1 MQILQKNMAV
11 MTGDGPSPHFPS
23 LHLSLTAPQPST
35 CHHAQSLLGP
45 SFHNPRT
52 HHVLKSTPSKPH
64 LSHATTSHDMLS
76 ALTSPLHSTSIWQPT
91 TPPQDGAFESW
102 TISATVCF
110 NRSRFTFAEITEIRS
125 LNPCV
130 CVWPFLLC
138 FCFSDRNELQL

>member
-1 MQILQKNMAV
+1 MVPHPISLPCTLALPPLSHRHA
-11 MTGDGPSPHFPS
+11 TTPSPCWAPHFITQERIMFS
-23 LHLSLTAPQPST
+23 
-35 CHHAQSLLGP
+35 
-45 SFHNPRT
+45 NP
-52 HHVLKSTPSKPH
+52 TPSKPH

-76 ALTSPLHSTSIWQPT
+76 ARTTPLHSTSIWQPT
-91 TPPQDGAFESW
+91 TPPQDVAFESW